1 MIIPSMKIETL
12 TSKNDLRQYFNHV
25 YFDRGRQV
33 LAACL
38 DGYASAI
45 VPCRSEP
52 EDSSGYLSA
61 EAIAAARKLAGKNGE
76 PQIAMATDGSGTPV
90 QVLSNGARFPQ
101 PDTHSASQFPI
112 ATMEKIWR
120 KGNYPHA
127 ADITLDADLLYRL
140 AGAITATAK
149 NKRISLR
156 FARKDD
162 GSIDPVG
169 AISVR
174 AQSGDDTTI
183 ALLMPC
189 HE

>member
-12 TSKNDLRQYFNHV
+12 ASKNDLREYLNYV
-25 YFDRGRQV
+25 YFDRGRHV

-38 DGYASAI
+38 DGGASAI

-52 EDSSGYLSA
+52 DDSSGYLSA

-76 PQIAMATDGSGTPV
+76 PQIAMANDGSGTPV

-112 ATMEKIWR
+112 DAIEKIWR

-127 ADITLDADLLYRL
+127 ADIALDADLLYRL
-140 AGAITATAK
+140 ASAITTAVK
-149 NKRISLR
+149 NKRVSLR
-156 FARKDD
+156 FARGDD
-162 GSIDPVG
+162 GSIDPAG

-174 AQSGDDTTI
+174 AMGGDDTTI
-183 ALLMPC
+183 ALIMPC